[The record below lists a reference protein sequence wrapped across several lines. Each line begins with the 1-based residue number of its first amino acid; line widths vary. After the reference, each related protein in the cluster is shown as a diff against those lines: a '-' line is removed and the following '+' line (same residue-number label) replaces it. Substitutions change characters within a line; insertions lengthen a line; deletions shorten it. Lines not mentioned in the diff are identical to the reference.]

1 MSKHRRNRRP
11 RKRSLALP
19 DLEQTKSAVLNSL
32 TSKSGQRTYDHA
44 INEFVDW
51 YCSEPRLAFNRTV
64 VLRYRIHLEQRH
76 LAPTTINLRL
86 AAVRRVAYEAAD
98 SGLLSPELAAG
109 IRRVKG
115 VRRIGLRLGNWLTA
129 DQGRSLLLNSQG
141 DSLRSKRNY
150 AILALLIGCGLRRG
164 ELLALAVGSIQ
175 LREQHWVITTLM
187 ARPGISERYP
197 FHSGLRRRSIAGLK
211 QAKSMTAVSL
221 KQSTTQDRSGVIA

>member
-1 MSKHRRNRRP
+1 MPKHRRKRRP
-11 RKRSLALP
+11 PKRSLALP

-115 VRRIGLRLGNWLTA
+115 VRRIGVRLGNWLTA
-129 DQGRSLLLNSQG
+129 DQSRSLLRNSQG
-141 DSLRSKRNY
+141 DTLRSKRNY
-150 AILALLIGCGLRRG
+150 AILAFLIGCGLRRS
-164 ELLALAVGSIQ
+164 ELLALSVASIQ
-175 LREQHWVITTLM
+175 LLREEHWVIADLYGKAGHVRTVPILLWLKEALDRRTE
-187 ARPGISERYP
+187 ASGIKDGCL
-197 FHSGLRRRSIAGLK
+197 F
-211 QAKSMTAVSL
+211 
-221 KQSTTQDRSGVIA
+221 

>member
-1 MSKHRRNRRP
+1 MPKHRRTRRP
-11 RKRSLALP
+11 PKRSLALP

-64 VLRYRIHLEQRH
+64 VLRYRIHLEQRQ

-109 IRRVKG
+109 IRRVKD
-115 VRRIGLRLGNWLTA
+115 VRRIGVRVGNWLTA
-129 DQGRSLLLNSQG
+129 EQG
-141 DSLRSKRNY
+141 KR
-150 AILALLIGCGLRRG
+150 
-164 ELLALAVGSIQ
+164 LLARVCRQRHQARNTMVIIQ
-175 LREQHWVITTLM
+175 VAQALVLLVAGDMWREPS
-187 ARPGISERYP
+187 A
-197 FHSGLRRRSIAGLK
+197 A
-211 QAKSMTAVSL
+211 
-221 KQSTTQDRSGVIA
+221 